1 MSKCNYLNWMH
12 VTHSHVYTV
21 FFQLQRPSWWFCHH
35 HGDSVSLHQTSRTRL
50 FSLRKKITDHLC
62 HWHVWVRKMCRNDRQ
77 LGKMAHRLSK
87 LFFWVLPALFPFLFF
102 SPFFFFFLSCSYS
115 AHTCQSDFPKAQF
128 RSRTTWAK
136 VISSILTLKKWFV
149 VKIASTWMGSCR
161 IGRISVGWRLGGRG
175 KERAWANR
183 WSRSLGQSKYFYV
196 IKA

>member
-102 SPFFFFFLSCSYS
+102 FPFFLFFFYL
-115 AHTCQSDFPKAQF
+115 AVILHTHV
-128 RSRTTWAK
+128 R
-136 VISSILTLKKWFV
+136 VISPKPSLDLALPGQKSSLAFW
-149 VKIASTWMGSCR
+149 
-161 IGRISVGWRLGGRG
+161 L
-175 KERAWANR
+175 
-183 WSRSLGQSKYFYV
+183 SRSDL
-196 IKA
+196 